1 MKSKVFMQYRKD
13 VEGKRIYRD
22 IWTLCGITHKIKV
35 FIQCRKDE
43 EIKRIYRDIRTLR
56 GMTRKPF

>member
-1 MKSKVFMQYRKD
+1 MQYRKD